1 MDARYVKRFWIGA
14 TLFIVAFTLFIVGR
28 NVVHAIRI
36 QRQINALTRQQEA
49 LRMRI
54 DSDSTLLEQLRY
66 DEYLEEFAREHFRM
80 RRSDDYV
87 YIVEE

>member
-28 NVVHAIRI
+28 NVVHAIRLK
-36 QRQINALTRQQEA
+36 RQINALIRQQEA
-49 LRMRI
+49 LRVRI
-54 DSDSTLLEQLRY
+54 DADSTLLEQLRY

>member
-36 QRQINALTRQQEA
+36 KRQINALTRQKEA
-49 LRMRI
+49 LRVRI
-54 DSDSTLLEQLRY
+54 DADSTLLEQLRY

>member
-36 QRQINALTRQQEA
+36 QRQINALIRQQEA
-49 LRMRI
+49 LRVRI
-54 DSDSTLLEQLRY
+54 DADSTLLEQLRY

-87 YIVEE
+87 YLVEE

>member
-14 TLFIVAFTLFIVGR
+14 TLLIVAFTLFIVGR
-28 NVVHAIRI
+28 NVVHAIRLK
-36 QRQINALTRQQEA
+36 RQINVLIRQKET
-49 LRMRI
+49 LRTRI
-54 DSDSTLLEQLRY
+54 DADSTLIEQLRY

-80 RRSDDYV
+80 RRADDHV

>member
-36 QRQINALTRQQEA
+36 QRQINALTRQKEA
-49 LRMRI
+49 LRVRI
-54 DSDSTLLEQLRY
+54 DADSTLLEQLRY

>member
-36 QRQINALTRQQEA
+36 QRQINALIRQQEA
-49 LRMRI
+49 LRVRI
-54 DSDSTLLEQLRY
+54 DADSTLLEQLRY